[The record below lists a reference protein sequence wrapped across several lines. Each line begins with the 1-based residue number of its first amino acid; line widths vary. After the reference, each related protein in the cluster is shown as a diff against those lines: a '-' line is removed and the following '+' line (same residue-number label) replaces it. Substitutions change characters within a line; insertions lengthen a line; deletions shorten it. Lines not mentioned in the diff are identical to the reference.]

1 LSGRWKIDEKLLR
14 KSIRQTVLQIQ
25 GLKNKKII
33 WGEWSNEEIFVVSV
47 DGVHCRIREVRKDLS
62 AKWFDHNSHGAG
74 LAYENGIPIQ
84 SGNLVWIKGPFPA
97 STHDFTIFR
106 GEVEEDETLT
116 KNADPAQPQA
126 PAPECLRDKIKDGQR
141 TVGDTGYRGERPGD
155 SHEVKKFKARVKSRH
170 ETFNGR
176 IK

>member
-1 LSGRWKIDEKLLR
+1 M
-14 KSIRQTVLQIQ
+14 
-25 GLKNKKII
+25 
-33 WGEWSNEEIFVVSV
+33 VSV

-155 SHEVKKFKARVKSRH
+155 SHEVKKFKARVKSRQ

-176 IK
+176 IKWFNVLNTAFPHAISRHQECFESVCVAAQYDIENEHPLFEV